1 MFYRMGV
8 GSVVVCPGYSGV
20 RACET
25 GFDDR
30 RWAEMPGLSRASLVV
45 GDRDGICYARHYG
58 CHDYS
63 GKRPV
68 ADGDLFD
75 VASCTKVLSTTF
87 AVMRLYDQGKLK
99 VMEAVGRYLPE
110 LAATP
115 VGGISLRGVADAH
128 FGTARAGFLYAVG
141 AQCRRRKH
149 VQR

>member
-1 MFYRMGV
+1 MVRKIVLCFIVWASALSSSARDIPECVRVKLDSMIDDGLK
-8 GSVVVCPGYSGV
+8 CRAFPG
-20 RACET
+20 
-25 GFDDR
+25 
-30 RWAEMPGLSRASLVV
+30 ASLVV

-115 VGGISLRGVADAH
+115 VGGISLRELLTHTSGL
-128 FGTARAGFLYAVG
+128 RAQVL
-141 AQCRRRKH
+141 
-149 VQR
+149 